1 MFGKCLIQRNVLISM
16 KYTLTVC
23 IPAYNEAQNIGR
35 ILHAVLNQEPI
46 GYELTRVIVYSDASV
61 DATAAIARAIGDKR
75 VEVVEGA
82 VRSGKAAGINHMFS
96 MAQTDA
102 VVLLDA
108 DSIVPSNQVLS
119 KLVRCMHEHDASLV
133 SGSCKPLS
141 PRSFLQ
147 RLLVLGVEAWQELI
161 SRTPNSDMYRCGGQ
175 LVLMRKDLYAHIS
188 YPKTSADDVYPYIV
202 AKERGLNYAYDVTAQ
217 IYYKLP
223 STYRDFFRQQTRF
236 LNADASMETIFGKDV
251 VQKYY
256 TIRLTDKL
264 KGIARAFLGHPIL
277 AVCYALMLIS
287 PKLLVALFK
296 HDTGGLWAIA
306 ESTKDI

>member
-1 MFGKCLIQRNVLISM
+1 MAISI
-16 KYTLTVC
+16 TVC

-35 ILHAVLNQEPI
+35 VLHAVLGQEQI
-46 GYELTRVIVYSDASV
+46 GYELTGVIVYSDASV
-61 DATAAIARAIGDKR
+61 DATSTIARAIGDKR
-75 VEVVEGA
+75 VEVVEGS
-82 VRSGKAAGINHMFS
+82 VRSGKAAVINHMFS

-108 DSIVPSNQVLS
+108 DSIITSNQVLS
-119 KLVRCMHEHDASLV
+119 KLVRCMHEHNASLV
-133 SGSCKPLS
+133 SGSCKPL
-141 PRSFLQ
+141 PARSFMQ

-175 LVLMRKDLYAHIS
+175 FVLMRKDLYAHIT

-202 AKERGLNYAYDVTAQ
+202 AKERGLNYAYDVTAE

-223 STYRDFFRQQTRF
+223 TTYRDFFRQQTRF
-236 LNADASMETIFGKDV
+236 LNADASMEAIFGTDV

-256 TIRLTDKL
+256 TIGVIDKL
-264 KGIARAFLGHPIL
+264 KGVARIFLKHPAL
-277 AVCYALMLIS
+277 AMCYALMLIF

-306 ESTKDI
+306 ESTKEIL